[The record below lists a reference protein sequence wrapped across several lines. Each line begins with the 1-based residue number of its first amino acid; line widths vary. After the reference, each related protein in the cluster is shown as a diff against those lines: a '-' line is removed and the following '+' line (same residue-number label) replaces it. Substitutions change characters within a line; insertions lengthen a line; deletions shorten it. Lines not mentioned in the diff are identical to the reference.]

1 MSKKDERLFNP
12 VRVQKKGRWKFIL
25 LGFVAFILVFGSG
38 TLVYLSSKVD
48 SFNLDRIMSVFEK
61 DSQDEASL
69 SGNTGN
75 AAILFMSISS
85 TETAETGKKEIY
97 FLVLAK
103 ANAADGDLKIC
114 PIQVKDSYIDSYEA
128 GGENEVLNAV
138 SKDYGIKID
147 RFVSSNENTFALAI
161 NYMGGVEYTV
171 PERIEYRTEDL
182 TLILTPGRQTIK
194 GESLLKYL
202 KYFKEADLSGQAD
215 LFCAMADNFITA
227 ENMEDP
233 MTIYKG
239 VLGELSGNSNISF
252 VDTADNLDTIEIIAQ
267 KEGAKAVA
275 VTSVN
280 ELK

>member
-12 VRVQKKGRWKFIL
+12 VRVQKKGRWKYII

-48 SFNLDRIMSVFEK
+48 SFNLDKIMSVFEK
-61 DSQDEASL
+61 DSQDEGSL
-69 SGNTGN
+69 SGNTGD
-75 AAILFMSISS
+75 ATILFMSISS
-85 TETAETGKKEIY
+85 TKTAETGEKEIY
-97 FLVLAK
+97 FMVLAK
-103 ANAADGDLKIC
+103 ADASDAEVKIC
-114 PIQVKDSYIDSYEA
+114 PIQVKNSYLKSYEA
-128 GGENEVLNAV
+128 GGENEVMNAV
-138 SKDYGIKID
+138 SADYGIEID
-147 RFVSSNENTFALAI
+147 RYVSSNENTFALAI
-161 NYMGGVEYTV
+161 NYMDGVEYTV

-182 TLILTPGRQTIK
+182 TLILTPGKQTIR

-202 KYFKEADLSGQAD
+202 KYFKEAGLSGQAD
-215 LFCAMADNFITA
+215 LFCAMAENYITP

-233 MTIYKG
+233 MKIYKG

-252 VDTADNLDTIEIIAQ
+252 VDTADNLDVIELIAQ

-275 VTSVN
+275 VSSVE